1 MREIKFI
8 DLKAQYLSIK
18 KEIDDAIQDVLMSS
32 AFAGGPFVKKF
43 EDNFA
48 AIHGA
53 KFCAG
58 VNNGTSAL
66 HIVFM
71 AVNMSRG
78 DEVIIP
84 ANTFIATPASV
95 SLQGGKPVFVD
106 CSEDDFNIDTDK
118 IEKAITPKTK
128 AIMPVHLYGQPAQL
142 GRIMEIA
149 KKYDLV
155 VVEDCAQAHLAEYEG
170 KKVGNLGIAGCFSFY
185 PGKNLGAYGEGGAV
199 ICSDEEFWKRIQAIK
214 EHGSFKKYYHEY
226 LGHNYRLEGI
236 QGAILDVKLKYIED
250 WTETRRQNAGLYRK
264 YLSDIEQIILPK
276 ESKNVKH
283 VYHLFVIRTKK
294 RDELAKYLT
303 ENGIQTNIHYPIPCH
318 LQHSYKF
325 MGYKEGDFPVSEML
339 AKEILSLPMSEQLK
353 EDEIIYIA
361 DKIRDFFM
369 AENSLI
375 PQ

>member
-1 MREIKFI
+1 MKEIKFV
-8 DLKAQYLSIK
+8 DLKSQYLSIK
-18 KEIDDAIQDVLMSS
+18 SEIDNAIQEVLLAS

-43 EDNFA
+43 EEDFA
-48 AIHGA
+48 NIHGA
-53 KFCAG
+53 KFCSG
-58 VNNGTSAL
+58 INNGTSAL

-71 AVNMSRG
+71 AINLGRG

-106 CSEDDFNIDTDK
+106 CSEDDFNIDPDK

-128 AIMPVHLYGQPAQL
+128 VIMPVHLYGQPAQMD
-142 GRIMEIA
+142 RIMEIA
-149 KKYDLV
+149 KKYNLTI
-155 VVEDCAQAHLAEYEG
+155 VEDCAQAHMAEFEG
-170 KKVGNLGIAGCFSFY
+170 RKVGNFGVAGCFSFY

-199 ICSDEEFWKRIQAIK
+199 ICSNEEFWKRIQAIK

-236 QGAILDVKLKYIED
+236 QGAILDVKLKYIES
-250 WTETRRQNAGLYRK
+250 WTDKRRKNADLYRN
-264 YLSDIEQIILPK
+264 YLSDVDSIILPK

-294 RDELAKYLT
+294 RDELNKYLN
-303 ENGIQTNIHYPIPCH
+303 ENGIQTGIHYPIPCH

-325 MGYKEGDFPVSEML
+325 MGYKEGDFPVSEKL
-339 AKEILSLPMSEQLK
+339 SNEILSLPMSEQISE
-353 EDEIIYIA
+353 EDIIYVC
-361 DKIRDFFM
+361 DKIRAFFK
-369 AENSLI
+369 
-375 PQ
+375 

>member
-8 DLKAQYLSIK
+8 DLKSQYLSIK
-18 KEIDDAIQDVLMSS
+18 PEIDNAIQEVLLSS

-43 EDNFA
+43 EEDFA
-48 AIHGA
+48 KIHGA
-53 KFCAG
+53 NFCSG

-71 AVNMSRG
+71 ALNMSRG

-106 CSEDDFNIDTDK
+106 CSEDDFNIDVDK

-128 AIMPVHLYGQPAQL
+128 AVMPVHLYGQPAQM
-142 GRIMEIA
+142 GRIIEIA
-149 KKYDLV
+149 KKHNLV
-155 VVEDCAQAHLAEYEG
+155 VVEDCAQAHMAEFEG
-170 KKVGNLGIAGCFSFY
+170 KKVGNFGISGCFSFY

-199 ICSDEEFWKRIQAIK
+199 ICNDEEFWKRIQAIK

-236 QGAILDVKLKYIED
+236 QGAILDVKLKYIEA
-250 WTETRRQNAGLYRK
+250 WTDTRRKNAGLYRK
-264 YLSDIEQIILPK
+264 YLSDMPEIILPK

-283 VYHLFVIRTKK
+283 VYHLFVIRSKK
-294 RDELAKYLT
+294 RDELGKFLN
-303 ENGIQTNIHYPIPCH
+303 ENGIQTSIHYPIPCH

-339 AKEILSLPMSEQLK
+339 SKEILSLPMSEQLK
-353 EDEIIYIA
+353 EDDIIYIA
-361 DKIRDFFM
+361 EKVREFFHGGK
-369 AENSLI
+369 
-375 PQ
+375 

>member
-8 DLKAQYLSIK
+8 DLKSQYLSIK
-18 KEIDDAIQDVLMSS
+18 PEIDNAIQEVLMSS

-43 EDNFA
+43 EEDFA
-48 AIHGA
+48 KIHGA
-53 KFCAG
+53 KFCSG

-71 AVNMSRG
+71 AINMSRG

-106 CSEDDFNIDTDK
+106 CSEDDFNIDVDK

-128 AIMPVHLYGQPAQL
+128 AILPVHLYGQPAQI
-142 GRIMEIA
+142 GRINEIA
-149 KKYDLV
+149 KKHNLV
-155 VVEDCAQAHLAEYEG
+155 VVEDCAQAHMAEFEG
-170 KKVGNLGIAGCFSFY
+170 KKVGNFGISGCFSFY

-199 ICSDEEFWKRIQAIK
+199 ICNDEEFWKRIQAIK

-236 QGAILDVKLKYIED
+236 QGAILDVKLKYIEA
-250 WTETRRQNAGLYRK
+250 WTDTRRKNAGLYRK
-264 YLSDIEQIILPK
+264 YLSDISEIILPK
-276 ESKNVKH
+276 ERKNVKH
-283 VYHLFVIRTKK
+283 VYHLFVIRSKK
-294 RDELAKYLT
+294 RDELGKFLND
-303 ENGIQTNIHYPIPCH
+303 NGIQTSIHYPIPCH

-325 MGYKEGDFPVSEML
+325 MGYKEGDFSVSEML
-339 AKEILSLPMSEQLK
+339 SKEILSLPMSEQLK
-353 EDEIIYIA
+353 EDDIIYIA
-361 DKIRDFFM
+361 QKIRDFF
-369 AENSLI
+369 AK
-375 PQ
+375 